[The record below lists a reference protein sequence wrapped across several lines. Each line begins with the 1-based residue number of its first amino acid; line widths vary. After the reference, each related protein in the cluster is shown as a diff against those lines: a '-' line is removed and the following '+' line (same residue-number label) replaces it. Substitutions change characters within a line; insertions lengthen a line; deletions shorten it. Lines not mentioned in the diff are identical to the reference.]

1 MGRKHHLRDRCTL
14 REVPDLRRCPLRV
27 KEGYHDAPFMTTIRK
42 LTKWDAYNLDTEWN
56 NNKTSLI
63 TFKED
68 NPLVVASQ
76 PPQRFLSGVWNNNFS
91 SADIHGMNA
100 NMVQIANQQNSIQ
113 IKKKSGLNLKKI

>member
-1 MGRKHHLRDRCTL
+1 MLIIWLLSK
-14 REVPDLRRCPLRV
+14 
-27 KEGYHDAPFMTTIRK
+27 K
-42 LTKWDAYNLDTEWN
+42 

-76 PPQRFLSGVWNNNFS
+76 PPQRFPFGVWYNNFS

-100 NMVQIANQQNSIQ
+100 NIVQIANQQNSIE
-113 IKKKSGLNLKKI
+113 IKKKKSGHG